1 VSFIIKKKRYITAKK
16 SSATLDAV
24 LGYIYCKKELLQRC
38 GRYAEQVI
46 SGLCKLEIVKEVHTK
61 KGTFYFSTE
70 KAKNFKAKDFARE
83 FLLAFHNPQYKDG
96 NKILV
101 FDSQFP
107 DGKALMEVEEAIRKG
122 IV

>member
-1 VSFIIKKKRYITAKK
+1 MRKYNISKRDF
-16 SSATLDAV
+16 SPTLDAV
-24 LGYIYCKKELLQRC
+24 LGYIYRKQELLQRC
-38 GRYAEQVI
+38 GRYAKVVI
-46 SGLCKLEIVKEVHTK
+46 DGLCKLEFLKEVHTK